1 MDTPEQN
8 ASRDTA
14 LGARFAATSWSNV
27 IAAQQQGSPEAE
39 AALERLCRT
48 YWYPLYAYLRRKGHD
63 AHRAQDLTQE
73 FLYRLIKENYLGAA
87 DRRRGKFRSFLLA
100 SLNHFV
106 SNQRDYDNAVKRGG
120 RVNVVSLD
128 DTDSEGRF
136 LHEPTSE
143 LSPEK
148 IFERNWFLALFEE
161 ALGRLREE
169 QSVAGKLEVFSEL
182 QRFVIE
188 EAEPGDYA
196 TTAPRVKMTP
206 NAVAVTVHRL
216 RDRYK
221 KLVYEEVVRTVAD
234 DSEITDELRRFF
246 AVMEA

>member
-1 MDTPEQN
+1 MDAPERNPTP
-8 ASRDTA
+8 DTA
-14 LGARFAATSWSNV
+14 MGARFAATSWTNV
-27 IAAQQQGSPEAE
+27 MAAQQQGSPEAE

-63 AHRAQDLTQE
+63 PHRAQDLTQE

-106 SNQRDYDNAVKRGG
+106 SNQRDYERAVKRGG
-120 RVNVVSLD
+120 RVNIVSLE

-136 LHEPTSE
+136 LREPASD

-148 IFERNWFLALFEE
+148 IFERNWFLSLFDK
-161 ALGRLREE
+161 AMARLREE
-169 QSVAGKLEVFSEL
+169 QSAAGKGEL
-182 QRFVIE
+182 FGALQHFVIE
-188 EAEPGDYA
+188 EAEPGDYN
-196 TTAPRVKMTP
+196 TVAPQVNMKP
-206 NAVAVTVHRL
+206 NAVAVAVHRL
-216 RDRYK
+216 RERYK

-234 DSEITDELRRFF
+234 DSEVAEELRRFF
-246 AVMEA
+246 KVMEA